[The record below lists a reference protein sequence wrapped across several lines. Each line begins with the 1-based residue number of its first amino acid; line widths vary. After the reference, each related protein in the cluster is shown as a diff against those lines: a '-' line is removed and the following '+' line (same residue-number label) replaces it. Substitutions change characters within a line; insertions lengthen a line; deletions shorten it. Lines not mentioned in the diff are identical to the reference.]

1 MPAPLMHLLVSI
13 RQMMQ
18 AADIDHTLLVVA
30 KIDSAWLADYANQRI
45 VNSFLFNYIKI
56 QDKIGSKLFRLLL
69 QHWRED
75 QDGLTMLD
83 MLNRLEKLHIIQ
95 DVETWDKLREIR
107 NDITHEYPQD
117 IEVRIGNI
125 RMALSGYEQLK
136 AIISNIEQALQLQA
150 SNHDE

>member
-1 MPAPLMHLLVSI
+1 
-13 RQMMQ
+13 
-18 AADIDHTLLVVA
+18 
-30 KIDSAWLADYANQRI
+30 
-45 VNSFLFNYIKI
+45 
-56 QDKIGSKLFRLLL
+56 
-69 QHWRED
+69 
-75 QDGLTMLD
+75 MLD